1 MPSFLGVCVYVCVSV
16 FERKCHS
23 MHNKLKERLLARVPW
38 ELNWEKNLNSLWYC
52 LRGREFTHLVCQS
65 DKTLI
70 KVWCNPLS
78 VRTWRTGHSSVFR
91 REGSL
96 VRVPLRIIWKHLLK
110 KHMVFDPIISLLEN
124 FTIDTLEKLHQDV
137 RIHRTL
143 YKIKN
148 NLHAH

>member
-1 MPSFLGVCVYVCVSV
+1 MPSFLGVCVYVCVFV

-70 KVWCNPLS
+70 KAWCKPLS
-78 VRTWRTGHSSVFR
+78 VRMWRTGHSFVFR

-96 VRVPLRIIWKHLLK
+96 VKSAFEDNLETPLK
-110 KHMVFDPIISLLEN
+110 KTHGIWPYN
-124 FTIDTLEKLHQDV
+124 FTAGKFHDRHTWKITPRCKDTQD
-137 RIHRTL
+137 I
-143 YKIKN
+143 I
-148 NLHAH
+148 